1 MTPEI
6 SRLLQG
12 FSDATNKSSG
22 GTHPADERR
31 FFDFIIQAHRE
42 KAVLPEHEVSE
53 SLVEDG
59 FTHDQAS
66 RLSSK
71 YVFGRDLLNRMQP
84 D

>member
-1 MTPEI
+1 MSSEI
-6 SRLLQG
+6 SRLLQV
-12 FSDATNKSSG
+12 FSDAANKSSG

-42 KAVLPEHEVSE
+42 KAFLPEHEVSE

-66 RLSSK
+66 RLSSN